1 MKKIVNVLL
10 VVILFV
16 SACTKKEQ
24 SKEKVFPVKVAT
36 LIPKSIS
43 STITLAGTVDSKVHS
58 WVYSPVEGSVSSLN
72 VVEGDNVSSGQI
84 LCYIMPVDQQNI
96 LGQAQA
102 DYEQAKVDY
111 ENAPE
116 QEKDEL
122 AKKLNEAK
130 ERLDSA
136 KKLYKPI
143 PVVSTITGT
152 IISKNIEVGSNV
164 SVKQPLIEIA
174 GLKRL
179 IVKSAVSEE
188 YLSRVKLGQSVKVK
202 IHSLGDNFLIGKIS
216 VITPGVRA
224 ESRTADIEVSIP
236 QDKRILPGMTAT
248 IEIITE
254 QKQNALVVPQD
265 ILIVKPNGDKYVFVV
280 DSDTAKMVKIAA
292 GIESNTEIEI
302 ISGLKEGDKVV
313 ILGQE
318 NLKDGVKVKLPEPG
332 KSENQKRGRVK
343 K

>member
-1 MKKIVNVLL
+1 MKKTINVLL

-16 SACTKKEQ
+16 SACAKKEQ

-36 LIPKSIS
+36 LMPKSIS

-58 WVYSPVEGSVSSLN
+58 WVSSPVEGSVSSLN
-72 VVEGDNVSSGQI
+72 VVEGDNVNSSQI

-102 DYEQAKVDY
+102 DYEQAKMDY
-111 ENAPE
+111 EKSTG

-122 AKKLNEAK
+122 ANRLNEAK

-143 PVVSTITGT
+143 PVVSPIKGT
-152 IISKNIEVGSNV
+152 VISKNIEVGSNV

-174 GLKRL
+174 DLKQL
-179 IVKSAVSEE
+179 IIRSAVSEE
-188 YLSRVKLGQSVKVK
+188 SVSRIRLGQSVKAK

-216 VITPGVRA
+216 VITPGVRT

-236 QDKRILPGMTAT
+236 QDTRVQPGMTAT

-265 ILIVKPNGDKYVFVV
+265 VLIVKPNGDKYVFVA
-280 DSDTAKMVKIAA
+280 DSDTAKMNKVVT
-292 GIESNTEIEI
+292 GIESNAEIEI
-302 ISGLKEGDKVV
+302 ISGLKAGDKVV

-318 NLKDGVKVKLPEPG
+318 NLKDGVKIKIPATGKPET
-332 KSENQKRGRVK
+332 K
-343 K
+343 KE